1 MYSPH
6 IISLMNCH
14 RGTWRLTVLPQV
26 MLQAMEGRG
35 VLQRG
40 GREAT
45 DAVLYI
51 PDFSGFLPPAEYAAL
66 EDPAGFWT
74 LQAEGESAGRSSF
87 FVRGTLSA
95 PLSLQQARDTL
106 DTVCVVTGW
115 SLHDYGSP
123 GMRHIE
129 VISKISTRYDTES

>member
-1 MYSPH
+1 
-6 IISLMNCH
+6 
-14 RGTWRLTVLPQV
+14 
-26 MLQAMEGRG
+26 MLQALNGRST
-35 VLQRG
+35 LRRG
-40 GREAT
+40 SQDEANAT
-45 DAVLYI
+45 LYI
-51 PDFSGFLPPAEYAAL
+51 PFSVRAVNAAGEAVGFLPPLEYARCP
-66 EDPAGFWT
+66 DPENHWT